1 TIEDVNS
8 LESSGSINRTKLLIW
23 TSAVVVD
30 REKEL
35 IDLQYG
41 FSILVDSSGI
51 ISENNLQNQR
61 LRALRWETD
70 ISDRRTCHL
79 PRSIKPDPLKSSKR
93 RRKKHFSSNLV
104 RDELK
109 HRDSPVGGR
118 YSSVGRAR
126 AFNFGLPVVS
136 IGQTR
141 RTSHVDGIHGDPIES
156 QHN

>member
-1 TIEDVNS
+1 MKASSLWKSRSTDLEDAYN
-8 LESSGSINRTKLLIW
+8 IW
-23 TSAVVVD
+23 
-30 REKEL
+30 
-35 IDLQYG
+35 Q
-41 FSILVDSSGI
+41 
-51 ISENNLQNQR
+51 
-61 LRALRWETD
+61 
-70 ISDRRTCHL
+70 
-79 PRSIKPDPLKSSKR
+79 RSIKPDPLKSSKR